1 MAIGTNLTGL
11 NTIEIAQQA
20 FNAFASAIAPRAVF
34 STKVE
39 MTGKKLG
46 DKVLV
51 PFVPNSTAT
60 SVATS
65 TINYLASASDVD
77 CGKSIELTNRIY
89 DVVTM
94 PATAFDVVAFQAAMV
109 GKGRSVARKTQ
120 EFILAKLAAATF
132 TATAHEVVSELAF
145 VADDLA
151 TLNGRSLSWG
161 GAKAAVLSANCHTAL
176 TRDREFSLAANY
188 GDSSI
193 VKGGKVQKAYGF
205 EIYADE
211 LVSAAIVAEKLVGFV
226 ACPQAMGIALAPVT
240 VPAIAASSAALYSG
254 MITDDSGYVLS
265 VKIYFDTNTD
275 QVVGVCEILAGAGVI
290 DASALIRIKT
300 A

>member
-1 MAIGTNLTGL
+1 MSVGTNLTGL
-11 NTIEIAQQA
+11 NTIEIAQKA

-39 MTGKKLG
+39 MVGKKLG

-51 PFVPNSTAT
+51 PFIPNSTAT
-60 SVATS
+60 SVASS
-65 TINYLASASDVD
+65 TVDYLASADDVD
-77 CGKSIELTNRIY
+77 VGKSIELTNRIY

-94 PATAFDVVAFQAAMV
+94 PATAFDAVAFQAAMV

-120 EFILAKLAAATF
+120 AFVLAKITADTF
-132 TATAHEVVSELAF
+132 TATAHEIVSEGAF

-151 TLNGRSLSWG
+151 TLNGLSLSWN
-161 GAKAAVLSANCHTAL
+161 GAKAAVLSASCHTAL
-176 TRDREFSLAANY
+176 TRDREFSLAMHY
-188 GDSSI
+188 GDSAI
-193 VKGGKVQKAYGF
+193 VKGGKVPMAYGF
-205 EIYADE
+205 EVYPDE
-211 LVSAAIVAEKLVGFV
+211 LVSSAVTAQKLVGFV
-226 ACPQAMGIALAPVT
+226 ACPQAMGVALAPVT
-240 VPAIAASSAALYSG
+240 VPDIAASNAALYSG

-290 DASALIRIKT
+290 DANALIRIKT